1 MTNKV
6 YIEYTQAKDKFV
18 LLPLDGGGQ
27 VIAGPFNQKKG
38 AILHALR
45 SKLDVYTGENSLV
58 TQEELDALKPKKRQ
72 NSDVEHTAFKAIC
85 LINEVCQFMS
95 NEKKGE
101 KVTNSELRRWFESGS
116 IEVNYQPIK
125 ADDPWPPFIKSLIL
139 FPKSVNKRSTIIFN
153 SDVTLISITE

>member
-6 YIEYTQAKDKFV
+6 YVEYTQAKDKFV
-18 LLPLDGGGQ
+18 LLPLNGDGQ

-58 TQEELDALKPKKRQ
+58 TQEELDAFKPKKRQ

-116 IEVNYQPIK
+116 IEVNYEPIK
-125 ADDPWPPFIKSLIL
+125 ADDPWPAFIKSLVL

-153 SDVTLISITE
+153 SDVTLVTITE